1 MASRLLC
8 RRALN
13 RYETDLSQ
21 RPNVVGLG
29 IVPCRSG
36 VRFLRETEFAVAVY
50 VSHKVPVEDL
60 SPEEMIPNVLQVK
73 YKRGTIDVPVRVL
86 EHGPIVLER
95 DSH

>member
-1 MASRLLC
+1 MATRALC

-13 RYETDLSQ
+13 RYATELSQ

-36 VRFLRETEFAVAVY
+36 VRFLRETEYTVAVY
-50 VSHKVPVEDL
+50 VSHKVPVDDL
-60 SPEEMIPNVLQVK
+60 SPEDVIPKVLQVMHK
-73 YKRGTIDVPVRVL
+73 GGAADVPVRVL

-95 DSH
+95 DSC